1 MRTLR
6 LMAAAAAVA
15 TLVGCSQAPAGP
27 TFTKEDTDTIT
38 RQIEELRTAF
48 NAKDADKVAAFFS
61 ANGIVMPPNQ
71 ATARSRES
79 VREYYAARFGEG
91 AGDLEL
97 EPRDISGTATLA
109 YASGDYRLNV
119 ASGEGEPQ
127 RDRGKFVWVLRKTND
142 RWFIEYVIFNSD
154 FAPRTVA

>member
-1 MRTLR
+1 MRILR
-6 LMAAAAAVA
+6 YLAVA
-15 TLVGCSQAPAGP
+15 VVVAATAGCSQQSAAP
-27 TFTKEDTDTIT
+27 TFTQQDTEAIT
-38 RQIEELRTAF
+38 RQVEELRQAF
-48 NAKDADKVAAFFS
+48 NAKDADKVAGLFS

-79 VREYYAARFGEG
+79 VREYYVARFGEG
-91 AGDLEL
+91 ASGLEL

-109 YASGDYRLNV
+109 YVSGDYRVNV
-119 ASGEGEPQ
+119 AGAAGQPQ

>member
-6 LMAAAAAVA
+6 YLAAA
-15 TLVGCSQAPAGP
+15 TLVAASAACSQQSAAP
-27 TFTKEDTDTIT
+27 TFTQQDTQTIT
-38 RQIEELRTAF
+38 HHVEEMRAAF
-48 NAKDADKVAAFFS
+48 NAKDPDKVAALFS

-91 AGDLEL
+91 ATGLEL
-97 EPRDISGTATLA
+97 EARDISGTATLA
-109 YASGDYRLNV
+109 YVSGDYRLNSV
-119 ASGEGEPQ
+119 GGAGEPQ

-154 FAPRTVA
+154 FAPRSAA